1 MEKLNVEA
9 LLRAADLID
18 YDQLVNLEVWQHSG
32 YPTNNVYQRNA
43 CGYIACI
50 VGHCMVDSWFN
61 ERGLFCDDNL
71 PSYDGDFGLVAVQRF
86 FGLTETEANKLFIGS
101 NESGSKLAKK
111 IRNFVEK
118 KKAGEAFAATFAKE
132 HNNE

>member
-1 MEKLNVEA
+1 MKKLNVEA

-18 YDQLVNLEVWQHSG
+18 HDQLVNLDHWQRYNLLS
-32 YPTNNVYQRNA
+32 NDIYQCNA

-61 ERGLFCDDNL
+61 ERGLFCDNDL
-71 PSYDGDFGLVAVQRF
+71 PSYDGDFGLFAVQRF
-86 FGLTETEANKLFIGS
+86 FGLTEAESYKLFMGS
-101 NESGSKLAKK
+101 NENGRILAKK

-118 KKAGEAFAATFAKE
+118 KKVGEAFAASFAKE
-132 HNNE
+132 HNNG